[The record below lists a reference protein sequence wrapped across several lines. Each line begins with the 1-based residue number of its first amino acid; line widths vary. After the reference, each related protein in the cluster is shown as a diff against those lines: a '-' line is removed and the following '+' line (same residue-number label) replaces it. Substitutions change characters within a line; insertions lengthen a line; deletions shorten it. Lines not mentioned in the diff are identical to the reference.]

1 MNYFTARR
9 TRAGAGLAPV
19 LVAYPSS
26 HKAETMIQ
34 WGQQCWFR
42 CLRSNPEMEAFLSGI
57 SSTSEPGLEK
67 SRPKSSRYPMYVFS
81 VMFGISFL
89 NYLDRNV
96 LTGAAAVVGRELG
109 FGNDGI
115 GYIASAFLV
124 VYTLA
129 TVPLGIWADRAK
141 RKNVVAICVAV
152 WSVATALT
160 ALASN
165 FTTLFLSRMVLGI
178 GEAGYFPAGTA
189 LMSDYFS
196 REKRS
201 RVMSWWSVGQLV
213 GILFGFVIGGE
224 VAGIFPGSWRLAFIF
239 TGIPGLILAY
249 TAFRLREPRRN
260 EADEEELALYH
271 YTPGE
276 VVEIE
281 ELPLTSRSSTIYR
294 KTSKENEE
302 SPHALPMSSKVWSQ
316 FGALLQIKTLVVL
329 IVMQI
334 FAFFVLGVNVV
345 FLPTYLQQLDTFGLK
360 SGAAGLF
367 SGAVI
372 VLAGLAGTVIGGYM
386 ADWLNRRHQGAR
398 VLVCGIGFLLSAP
411 AFVVAITTR
420 NFTLF
425 SVFFVIT
432 TLLLTVYT
440 GPSTAATQD
449 VVPSALRASAVAV
462 SLLIAHLLGD
472 AFAPTLVGK
481 LAATFDPNSTFDF
494 AHLLTGQYLSHAL
507 LITCTPALVI
517 AGLVGIFGAG
527 WMKSDVAAAQEADR
541 VAREGA

>member
-1 MNYFTARR
+1 
-9 TRAGAGLAPV
+9 
-19 LVAYPSS
+19 
-26 HKAETMIQ
+26 
-34 WGQQCWFR
+34 
-42 CLRSNPEMEAFLSGI
+42 
-57 SSTSEPGLEK
+57 
-67 SRPKSSRYPMYVFS
+67 MYVFS

-152 WSVATALT
+152 WSIATALT

-224 VAGIFPGSWRLAFIF
+224 VAGIYPGSWRLAFIF

-249 TAFRLREPRRN
+249 TAYRLREPRRN
-260 EADEEELALYH
+260 EADEEAMALYP
-271 YTPGE
+271 YTVGA

-281 ELPLTSRSSTIYR
+281 EP
-294 KTSKENEE
+294 
-302 SPHALPMSSKVWSQ
+302 PHSLPMSSKVWSQ
-316 FGALLQIKTLVVL
+316 FGTLLQIKTLVVL

-345 FLPTYLQQLDTFGLK
+345 FLPTYLQQTDTFGLK

-398 VLVCGIGFLLSAP
+398 VLVCGIGFVLSAP
-411 AFVVAITTR
+411 AFVVAITTH

-432 TLLLTVYT
+432 TLLLTIYT

-494 AHLLTGQYLSHAL
+494 AHLHTGQYLSHAL

-541 VAREGA
+541 LARKGA

>member
-1 MNYFTARR
+1 
-9 TRAGAGLAPV
+9 
-19 LVAYPSS
+19 
-26 HKAETMIQ
+26 
-34 WGQQCWFR
+34 
-42 CLRSNPEMEAFLSGI
+42 
-57 SSTSEPGLEK
+57 
-67 SRPKSSRYPMYVFS
+67 MYVFS

-196 REKRS
+196 RKKRS
-201 RVMSWWSVGQLV
+201 RIMSWWSVGQLV

-239 TGIPGLILAY
+239 TGIPGLILAF

-260 EADEEELALYH
+260 EADEEEIAFHLPRWDPRRASPRRNEADEVEIAPYI
-271 YTPGE
+271 PGE
-276 VVEIE
+276 VAEIE
-281 ELPLTSRSSTIYR
+281 EP
-294 KTSKENEE
+294 
-302 SPHALPMSSKVWSQ
+302 PHALHMTSKGWSQ
-316 FGALLQIKTLVVL
+316 VGKLLKIKTLVVL
-329 IVMQI
+329 IAMQI

-345 FLPTYLQQLDTFGLK
+345 FLPTYLQQKDTFGLS
-360 SGAAGLF
+360 SGTAGLF

-411 AFVVAITTR
+411 AFAVAITSR
-420 NFTLF
+420 SFGLF
-425 SVFFVIT
+425 SAFFVIT
-432 TLLLTVYT
+432 TLLLTIYT
-440 GPSTAATQD
+440 GPSTAATMD

-462 SLLIAHLLGD
+462 TLLIAHMLGD

-481 LAATFDPNSTFDF
+481 LATVFDPNSVFDF
-494 AHLLTGQYLSHAL
+494 KHLLTGQYLSHAL
-507 LITCTPALVI
+507 LITCTPALII
-517 AGLVGIFGAG
+517 AGLIGIFGAR
-527 WMKSDVAAAQEADR
+527 WMKSDVAAAEEADR
-541 VAREGA
+541 EARQSA